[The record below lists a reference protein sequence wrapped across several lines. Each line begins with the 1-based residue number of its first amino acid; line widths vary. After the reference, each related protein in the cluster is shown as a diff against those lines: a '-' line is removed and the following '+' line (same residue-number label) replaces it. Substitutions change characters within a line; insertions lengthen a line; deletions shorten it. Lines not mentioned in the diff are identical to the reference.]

1 MNRRVIIAAVVVLA
15 ALGIGVARSINHQPA
30 TPDGSAPQP
39 VVTVAPSDLPAPS
52 SSTGP
57 AASTPSEPVDEG
69 GDGGDDDG
77 NLGPGRDTGPDGQTA
92 DPAQIQAQWR
102 PVATGF
108 AQAFTTVHRGDSTT
122 SWRHRL
128 SPYVTAAVDQQ
139 LGTVDVSNVPSG
151 QFSGLDVLQSS
162 DEQISV
168 QASYDPGWA
177 LVLYLVPD
185 GNNHW
190 KVSGYDRLE
199 Q

>member
-1 MNRRVIIAAVVVLA
+1 M
-15 ALGIGVARSINHQPA
+15 
-30 TPDGSAPQP
+30 
-39 VVTVAPSDLPAPS
+39 LPAPS

-57 AASTPSEPVDEG
+57 AAPTPSEPVDEG
-69 GDGGDDDG
+69 GGDDTT
-77 NLGPGRDTGPDGQTA
+77 LGPGRDTGPGQTP
-92 DPAQIQAQWR
+92 DPAQAAARWR

-108 AQAFTTVHRGDSTT
+108 AEAFTTVRHGDTT
-122 SWRHRL
+122 NTWRHRL

-139 LGTVDVSNVPSG
+139 LGTVDVANVPSG
-151 QFSGLDVLQSS
+151 RFAGLDVLQSS

-177 LVLYLVPD
+177 LVLYLVSD